1 MKELKELNKKYPNKT
16 AFITGAGSGL
26 GAAFSKLLAANGWTL
41 HLSDINMGSL
51 ESLKLTL
58 NSEKIHT
65 YQLDVGDKLAY
76 GNLADDLRK
85 NGAKL
90 NLLINNAG
98 IGDGEL
104 FQDYK
109 IDQWERMIRINL
121 LGTYYGTH
129 YLLPLIE
136 SQKGMIVNIGSAAGF
151 MNAPGMSAYN
161 AAKAA
166 VFALAETLHHELKSK
181 GVHVSVV
188 TPTFFKTNIMSEASG
203 SQQFVEFAQ
212 KQMKY
217 STTNA
222 EEMAQVILEKSA
234 AGKFH
239 IVHPKEARRA
249 FFIKKWFPKLV
260 AKQFDKMMVKFSRA
274 SN

>member
-1 MKELKELNKKYPNKT
+1 MKELKELNRKYPHKT

-41 HLSDINMGSL
+41 HLSDINLDSL
-51 ESLKLTL
+51 ESLKPSLD
-58 NSEKIHT
+58 SMEIHT
-65 YQLDVGDKLAY
+65 YQLDVGDKMAF
-76 GNLADDLRK
+76 GNLADDLTK
-85 NGAKL
+85 KGVKID
-90 NLLINNAG
+90 LLINNAG
-98 IGDGEL
+98 IGDAEL
-104 FQDYK
+104 FQEYK
-109 IDQWERMIRINL
+109 LDQWERMIKINL
-121 LGTYYGTH
+121 LGTYYGSH
-129 YLLPLIE
+129 YLLPMIE
-136 SQKGMIVNIGSAAGF
+136 DQKGMIVNIGSAAGF

-166 VFALAETLHHELKSK
+166 VFSLAETLHHELKCK

-203 SQQFVEFAQ
+203 SEQFVHFAE

-222 EEMAQVILEKSA
+222 DEMAQVVLEQSA

-239 IVHPKEARRA
+239 IIHPKEARRA
-249 FFIKKWFPKLV
+249 FFLKKWFPSLIS
-260 AKQFDKMMVKFSRA
+260 KQFDKMMEKFS
-274 SN
+274 S